1 MRGLLSQFGFN
12 LALAAAVVV
21 LSGAAASIVAVRRGR
36 EDQPRWPAVARVL
49 TAGAVPLIVVTT
61 ALPDGWPIR
70 WGPGGDLVLE
80 PGTGGLRTWATDLSE
95 FPQTLAS
102 ILLVANVALYMPL
115 AFFAVIGW
123 GGRYRARILLGC
135 LALSLTVELVQY
147 VGLEG
152 VAATDDVLLNMLGA
166 VSGYLL
172 GTLALRLAPVDRS
185 VRPRSGHH
193 RT

>member
-1 MRGLLSQFGFN
+1 VRGLLSQFGFN

-21 LSGAAASIVAVRRGR
+21 LSGAAASIVAVRRRREGR
-36 EDQPRWPAVARVL
+36 PRWPAVARVL
-49 TAGAVPLIVVTT
+49 TAGAVPLILVTT
-61 ALPDGWPIR
+61 ALPNGWPIR
-70 WGPGGDLVLE
+70 WVPGGDLVLE

-102 ILLVANVALYMPL
+102 ILLVANVALYVPL

-123 GGRYRARILLGC
+123 GGRYRGRILLGC
-135 LALSLTVELVQY
+135 LVLSLTVELVQY
-147 VGLEG
+147 AGLEG

-172 GTLALRLAPVDRS
+172 GFLFLRSAPADTAP
-185 VRPRSGHH
+185 RPRAGLP